1 MENANESLDINKNKS
16 KKKNT
21 SSGFADYFSFQ
32 KMISLSFFR
41 IIYKIGFAVITLAG
55 IGLIWEGQYDKFDGP
70 IKIFGGIAL
79 LFIGNIIWRVICE
92 AWIVFFRI
100 ADSLSNIEKK
110 MQ

>member
-16 KKKNT
+16 KKNT